1 VSISYKIAFIH
12 WIIIVISMLM
22 FISPLGQ
29 KSGAIHP
36 LLIVPFFYSVLSLLP
51 PLVGLVYGV
60 VEKYKNSERRRIN
73 IGIFL
78 NTLYVILFI
87 SFVSEMWEGWMGI

>member
-1 VSISYKIAFIH
+1 MSISYKIAFIH
-12 WIIIVISMLM
+12 WIMIIISMLM

-51 PLVGLVYGV
+51 LIVGLVFGI
-60 VEKYKNSERRRIN
+60 VEKYKN
-73 IGIFL
+73 
-78 NTLYVILFI
+78 
-87 SFVSEMWEGWMGI
+87 

>member
-12 WIIIVISMLM
+12 WIMIIISMLM
-22 FISPLGQ
+22 FLSPLGQ

-36 LLIVPFFYSVLSLLP
+36 LLVVPFFYSVLSLLP
-51 PLVGLVYGV
+51 PLVGLVFGV
-60 VEKYKNSERRRIN
+60 VEKYKKSKRQRIN

-78 NTLYVILFI
+78 NTLYVILFM
-87 SFVSEMWEGWMGI
+87 SFVSEMWEGLMGI